1 MNLCFTESS
10 PSCHPNGTLN
20 ILRILSKFLNESI
33 SNIHTRHYL
42 VIPVP
47 FLILFALSLSHIS
60 HSPLFLLLFS
70 LLLHPPS
77 FPSLP
82 LPCSPLSLSSLLP
95 PSPLSSFQVSEPT
108 AELLYDAKAKIGEGP
123 FYEPQTNQLL
133 WVDIVGHSINFL
145 DVDKKEN
152 RYNIYRISFISSRP

>member
-1 MNLCFTESS
+1 MSTRDTILLFLFLSSFFLLFLFHTFPTPHFSSSSS
-10 PSCHPNGTLN
+10 PS
-20 ILRILSKFLNESI
+20 SS
-33 SNIHTRHYL
+33 S
-42 VIPVP
+42 
-47 FLILFALSLSHIS
+47 SS
-60 HSPLFLLLFS
+60 
-70 LLLHPPS
+70 PPS
-77 FPSLP
+77 FPLF
-82 LPCSPLSLSSLLP
+82 LSLALLS

-108 AELLYDAKAKIGEGP
+108 VELLYDAKAKIGEGP